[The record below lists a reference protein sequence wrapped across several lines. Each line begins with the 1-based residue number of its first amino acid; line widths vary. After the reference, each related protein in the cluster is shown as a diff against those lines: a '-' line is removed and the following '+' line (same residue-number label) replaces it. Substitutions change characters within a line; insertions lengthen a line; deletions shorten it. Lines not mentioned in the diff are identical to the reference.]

1 MKEMPKI
8 FLSTLVIGLLA
19 LVPVSA
25 HAQGQQPGN
34 LTLSAPDTVKF
45 GRSVTLTGRLTGPNN
60 ENRPVTLR
68 EDLFPFGAFA
78 DVGSATTNTQGEF
91 SIVRTPNVNA
101 RYQANVPG
109 EDSRIVTVG
118 VSPSISVGLSDRTPR
133 AGTRVRFFGRVCPEH
148 DGASLKVQRRVSPN
162 DWRTV
167 AGTVLL
173 DAPGTACSNYS
184 RRVRVRRD
192 GTYRTFLAAHDDH
205 AAGTSRSRR
214 IDVH

>member
-1 MKEMPKI
+1 MPKI
-8 FLSTLVIGLLA
+8 LLSMLVMGLLG

-25 HAQGQQPGN
+25 NAQGQQPGN

-60 ENRPVTLR
+60 ENRSVTLR
-68 EDLFPFGAFA
+68 EDLFPFEAFA
-78 DVGSATTNTQGEF
+78 DVGSATTNTQGEYV
-91 SIVRTPNVNA
+91 IVRTPNVNA
-101 RYQANVPG
+101 RFQAIVPG
-109 EDSRIVTVG
+109 EDSQIVTVG
-118 VSPSISVGLSDRTPR
+118 VSPTISLQLSDRTPR
-133 AGTRVRFFGRVCPEH
+133 AGSRVRFSGRVCPEH
-148 DGASLKVQRRVSPN
+148 DGASLKVQRRVAPK

-173 DAPGTACSNYS
+173 DAPGTTCSNYS

-192 GTYRTFLAAHDDH
+192 GTYRTLVAAHDDH
-205 AAGTSRSRR
+205 AQGVSRARR